1 MNLLRFSAITCVLS
15 IFTHLSANAQS
26 AGDYQSIASGP
37 WSTIAN
43 WQIFNGTTWVAATTA
58 PTSTDG
64 VITIQSPHTLQITA
78 NVSLDQVV
86 INSGATIN
94 WTGGT
99 CTFVNGAGVDLLIN
113 GTFWDN
119 RGAATPSITFTASTW
134 QMGANGTLIRSAG
147 NSSNNWQNSY
157 QGGISTIP
165 ATSNWILRKTS
176 GQNPALSSVAPASGS
191 VYPNLT
197 IENNTANAYNVSF
210 TGTTAAPTVKG
221 NLDIGGAGTG
231 AGAITFA
238 NTNTFASPT
247 LVQGILRVRNGKT
260 YQNYGTGTE
269 IQGNLVVNG
278 TFSYDTNDG
287 RNLIFS
293 GGNAQAINGSGALSI
308 YNITFNKSAGGVT
321 LNRAI
326 IVDNLST
333 FTNGIVT
340 STLTNLYTLNS
351 AATVSGANDLSFV
364 NGTVRRI
371 GSTGITF
378 PIGKGSKYRMCE
390 IGNGVGGS
398 PTYLFT
404 ENFNTGAGWT
414 LNDVTGVEG
423 ADPNFFTIGDGE
435 GGCLS
440 TITGSPTGIVPNMG
454 ATTSCGVAS
463 NGNNTLH
470 VTSVFNPAGG
480 AAYDA
485 GGLCGF
491 LFCPQTNR
499 RCISPTIS
507 TVGQTG
513 LTLLFDYIEGGSGT
527 LDNAQVWISTDNG
540 ISWSLLE
547 DMPKSTTGCGGQG
560 LWTTRSLTL
569 PASCDNIST
578 LKIAFSWENNDDGVG
593 TDPSFALDNVIVA
606 KLAPVA
612 SFTAEYFPSNPQI
625 PYGNTLAPTLEN
637 LSDCEYWIINRDAGT
652 EARTVTLSWNASSCA
667 ITALPDLKVARHDGI
682 STWQDEGNGGTTGTL
697 TAGTISSGAPVVN
710 FSPFA
715 IANVTITPLPVEL
728 SAFDLVCESNMIHF
742 SWSTNSE
749 HNNSHFVIEG
759 SQNGESWFETG
770 IVNGAGNSI
779 DLNKYFYESRAEFD
793 YYRLVQVDY
802 DGARK
807 EYPAKAVICK
817 EEHIIIFPN
826 PTTDLITVKSDELI
840 NSIIIYNAFGK
851 KVREEFITDEKRQVE
866 VDLSDQSIGIYFL
879 TISTK
884 VGKEVVKVVVE

>member
-15 IFTHLSANAQS
+15 FFLHFSANAQS
-26 AGDYQSIASGP
+26 IGDYQSAASGP
-37 WSTIAN
+37 WSTVAT
-43 WQIFNGTTWVAATTA
+43 WQIYNGSAWVAATAA
-58 PTSTDG
+58 PSSTDG
-64 VITIQSPHTLQITA
+64 VITIQSPHTVQITA
-78 NVSLDQVV
+78 MVSLDQVV

-94 WTGGT
+94 WTNST

-119 RGAATPSITFTASTW
+119 RGVAGTSITFTASTW

-147 NSSNNWQNSY
+147 NSSNNWQSSY
-157 QGGISTIP
+157 EGGISNIP
-165 ATSNWILRKTS
+165 ATSNWILRKTT
-176 GQNPALSSVAPASGS
+176 GQIPVLSSTTPASGS

-197 IENNTANAYNVSF
+197 IENNTGNAFNVGFIGS
-210 TGTTAAPTVKG
+210 AATPTVKG
-221 NLDIGGAGTG
+221 NLDIGGAGSG
-231 AGAITFA
+231 AGAITFT
-238 NTNTFASPT
+238 NSNTFGSPT
-247 LVQGILRVRNGKT
+247 LVQGNLRVRTGKT

-269 IQGNLVVNG
+269 IRGNLIVNG
-278 TFSYDTNDG
+278 TFSYDANDG
-287 RNLIFS
+287 RNLVFS
-293 GGNAQAINGSGALSI
+293 GGNAQAINGAGALSI

-340 STLTNLYTLNS
+340 STLTNLYTLNTS
-351 AATVSGANDLSFV
+351 ATVSGANDLSFV
-364 NGTVRRI
+364 NGPVRRI

-378 PIGKGSKYRMCE
+378 PVGKGANYRMCE
-390 IGNGVGGS
+390 IGNGAGGS
-398 PTYLFT
+398 PTYLYT

-414 LNDVTGVEG
+414 LNDVTGAEG
-423 ADPNFFTIGDGE
+423 ADANYFVIGDGE

-440 TITGSPTGIVPNMG
+440 TITGSPSGIVPNLG
-454 ATTSCGVAS
+454 AGGSCGVAS

-491 LFCPQTNR
+491 LFCPQANR
-499 RCISPTIS
+499 RCISPSIS

-513 LTLLFDYIEGGSGT
+513 LTLLFDYIEGGESIN
-527 LDNAQVWISTDNG
+527 DNAQVWFSTDNG
-540 ISWSLLE
+540 ASWALLE
-547 DMPKSTTGCGGQG
+547 DMPKSLTGCGGQG
-560 LWTTRSLTL
+560 LWTTRSLIL

-578 LKIAFSWENNDDGVG
+578 LKIAFSWVNNDDGVG

-606 KLAPVA
+606 KVPPIA

-637 LSDCEYWIINRDAGT
+637 LSDCEYWIIDRDAGT

-682 STWQDEGNGGTTGTL
+682 STWQDEGNGGTTGSV

-710 FSPFA
+710 FSPFT

-728 SAFDLVCESNMIHF
+728 IAFDLFCENNSVQF

-759 SQNGESWFETG
+759 SQNGQNWYEIG
-770 IVNGAGNSI
+770 IVNGVGNSSE
-779 DLNKYFYESRAEFD
+779 LNKYWFETRVEFD

-807 EYPAKAVICK
+807 EYPAKMVTCNDDKLAV
-817 EEHIIIFPN
+817 FPN
-826 PTTDLITVKSDELI
+826 PANDLITIKSDEPISSLAI
-840 NSIIIYNAFGK
+840 FNAFGK
-851 KVREEFITDEKRQVE
+851 MVKEVFFTEEMRQVE
-866 VDLSDQSIGIYFL
+866 VDLSDQATGIYFL
-879 TISTK
+879 SVSTK
-884 VGKEVVKVVVE
+884 AGEEVVKLVVE